1 MSDRQAELDR
11 LMTEHALTAR
21 QVGDVVGRKP
31 HTVRTWRCNGG
42 RDIPLALLRL
52 LKFHLQARARGDE

>member
-21 QVGDVVGRKP
+21 QVGDVIGRKP
-31 HTVRTWRCNGG
+31 HTVRTWRCKGG
-42 RDIPLALLRL
+42 RDIPAPLLHL
-52 LKFHLQARARGDE
+52 LKMFLAWKALT